1 MEFKKIDVQCDFDL
15 CLKFRKDAYLCSF
28 HTLDSFTEFVGV
40 DGADYHHKILSRIDD
55 PQWGYFHVYSEGQI
69 IGQIEFKTYSHL
81 EQTGYVH
88 LFYLAP
94 EYRGKGYFKLLNQFV
109 ITRLQ
114 AASCVAAVLALGRE
128 NRAAMEAY
136 QKNGWLMQGAKNER
150 SDYWIHHLSS
160 QSGVVLQ
167 ACSYSG

>member
-1 MEFKKIDVQCDFDL
+1 MEFKKIDPQHDFDL
-15 CLKFRKDAYLCSF
+15 CLQFRKDAYFCSF
-28 HTLDSFTEFVGV
+28 QTWAGFTEFVGL

-55 PQWGYFHVYSEGQI
+55 PRWGYFHVHSEGQI

-94 EYRGKGYFKLLNQFV
+94 EYRGKGYFKQLNQFV
-109 ITRLQ
+109 MAQLEN
-114 AASCVAAVLALGRE
+114 ANCAVAVLALGRE
-128 NRAAMEAY
+128 NHAAMGAY

-150 SDYWIHHLSS
+150 SDYWAYHLNS
-160 QSGVVLQ
+160 QCGDV
-167 ACSYSG
+167 